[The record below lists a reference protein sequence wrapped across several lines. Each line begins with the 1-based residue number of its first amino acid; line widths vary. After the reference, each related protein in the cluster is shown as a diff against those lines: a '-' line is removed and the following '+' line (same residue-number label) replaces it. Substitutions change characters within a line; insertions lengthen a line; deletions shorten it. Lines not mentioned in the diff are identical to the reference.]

1 MFTIYILL
9 LIAVIVGGI
18 IWGKIDDEWYL
29 PSMMW
34 TLAIPILA
42 ICICSLCELN
52 TGEKVYTGYIYSVED
67 SFNKTVGH
75 IRFSEYAGEDAQ
87 PSFCASKN
95 SETAKRIKELAG
107 SGKKVKVKVPSGFA
121 INMWYGQ
128 CQIEAEIIEE
138 EE

>member
-1 MFTIYILL
+1 MLTIYIVL
-9 LIAVIVGGI
+9 LIAVIAGGI
-18 IWGKIDDEWYL
+18 IWGKIEEEWEL
-29 PSMMW
+29 
-34 TLAIPILA
+34 PILIGAMA
-42 ICICSLCELN
+42 ILIFAIGICSLCELN
-52 TGEKVYTGYIYSVED
+52 TGEKVYTGYIYSAGD

-107 SGKKVKVKVPSGFA
+107 SGKKVKVRVPSGFA